1 MRPLVPAFVVLAF
14 AAFACSGGEEAN
26 RDGES
31 IVEAG
36 TIEVFDTRVG
46 DCLDLDI
53 SLAAASEVTEL
64 AAIPC
69 EQAHR
74 HEVFHLAEIDG
85 FEVYPGPSDLASAAD
100 GLCLGAFEDY
110 VGTPYLDS
118 PLQFTYLFPSLNSW
132 QELEDRTVVCILVST
147 QPTSR
152 TMRNATAGTTSE
164 DALGL
169 LQALHR

>member
-1 MRPLVPAFVVLAF
+1 MRPVVPALVVLLFVAS
-14 AAFACSGGEEAN
+14 ACSDGDEAS
-26 RDGES
+26 RDGEA

-36 TIEVFDTRVG
+36 TVEVFDTRVG
-46 DCLDLDI
+46 DCLNLDI

-69 EQAHR
+69 DEAHR
-74 HEVFHLAEIDG
+74 HEVFHLAEIEG
-85 FEVYPGPSDLASAAD
+85 FEVYPGPSELSSASD

-132 QELEDRTVVCILVST
+132 QELEDRTVVCILVAA

-152 TMRNATAGTTSE
+152 TMRSVTAGATSE
-164 DALGL
+164 DALGPL
-169 LQALHR
+169 GPAHH